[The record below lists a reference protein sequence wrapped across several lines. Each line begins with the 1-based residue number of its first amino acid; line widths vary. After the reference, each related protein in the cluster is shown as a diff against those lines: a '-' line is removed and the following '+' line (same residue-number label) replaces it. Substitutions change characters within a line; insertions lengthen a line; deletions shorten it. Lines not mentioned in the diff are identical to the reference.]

1 MGIDI
6 KCDKCRTFMD
16 SAEECFCESCIKE
29 LEEEVESLGEE
40 VIDLEKKLEISQRRP
55 HHILKEDE

>member
-1 MGIDI
+1 
-6 KCDKCRTFMD
+6 MD